1 MLELYQRVALSH
13 EIPEHNLKKGDV
25 VTLVDYVTH
34 PSGGEDG
41 YVLEVFNAVGK
52 SIDVI
57 AVPTCAVQPLTNDEI
72 LTVRSL
78 AKAS

>member
-1 MLELYQRVALSH
+1 MLELYQRVALGH
-13 EIPEHNLKKGDV
+13 DLPEHNLRKGDV

-34 PSGGEDG
+34 PSGGENG
-41 YVLEVFNAVGK
+41 YVLEVFNAVGE
-52 SIDVI
+52 SIDII
-57 AVPTCAVQPLTNDEI
+57 AVPMSAVQPLRNDEI

>member
-1 MLELYQRVALSH
+1 MLELYQRVALIH
-13 EIPEHNLKKGDV
+13 DLPGHNLKKGDV

-34 PSGGEDG
+34 PSGGENG
-41 YVLEVFNAVGK
+41 YVLEVFNAVGE

-57 AVPTCAVQPLTNDEI
+57 SVPISAVQPLRNDEI

>member
-13 EIPEHNLKKGDV
+13 ELPEHNLKKGDV

-34 PSGGEDG
+34 PSGGENG
-41 YVLEVFNAVGK
+41 YVLEVFNAVGE

-57 AVPTCAVQPLTNDEI
+57 AVPMSAVQPLRNDEI

>member
-1 MLELYQRVALSH
+1 MLELYQRVTLIH
-13 EIPEHNLKKGDV
+13 DLPEYSLKTGDV

-34 PSGGEDG
+34 PSGGENG
-41 YVLEVFNAVGK
+41 YVVEVFNAIGE

-57 AVPTCAVQPLTNDEI
+57 AVPMSAVQPLRNDEI

>member
-13 EIPEHNLKKGDV
+13 ELPEHNLKKGDV

-34 PSGGEDG
+34 PSGGENG
-41 YVLEVFNAVGK
+41 YVLEVFNAVGE

-57 AVPTCAVQPLTNDEI
+57 AVPMSDVQPLRNDEI

>member
-57 AVPTCAVQPLTNDEI
+57 AVPTSAVQPLRNDEI

>member
-41 YVLEVFNAVGK
+41 YVLEFFKAVGK

-57 AVPTCAVQPLTNDEI
+57 AVPTSAVQPLRNDEI